1 MLLPSLAGKTR
12 QEAGPK
18 WGKEAEMHHFLI
30 AEPNETM
37 LRTLSDALNCVD
49 IGIILLNRDMRV
61 RFLNDRLI
69 ELFDLPPAL
78 LSSGPHFRD
87 LVAFAAVNGRIEM
100 PSDEM
105 DRFIAERV
113 DAVRAGSI
121 PSTRLTLANKVRV
134 LFSCKPC
141 SDGGR
146 ILTYAEISQE
156 LNREAQHAMENV
168 TADLRFR
175 TEMLEEQGA
184 HLASL
189 AEAAD
194 ESARKV
200 EIARLELENEI
211 AERRNLEK
219 DLRRLAT
226 TDGLTGVLNRSAL
239 LVAGQREMNW
249 VRPVGQAVVVLMI
262 DVDHFKRIND
272 RYGHA
277 GGDLALQHLAA
288 MLRLGLR
295 EGDLLG
301 RMGGEEFAI
310 VLQSGSAEIAEVIAE
325 RLRSQVEV
333 EHVAFGDQIIEMT
346 ISIGLAVQQ
355 AGDHSIERLMAR
367 ADAALYHAKRSGR
380 NRVKKD
386 LPSLV
391 V

>member
-1 MLLPSLAGKTR
+1 
-12 QEAGPK
+12 
-18 WGKEAEMHHFLI
+18 MHHFLI

-37 LRTLSDALNCVD
+37 LRTLTDALNCVD

-61 RFLNDRLI
+61 RFINDRQI

-78 LSSGPHFRD
+78 LSTGPHFRD
-87 LVAFAAVNGRIEM
+87 LVAFAALNGRIEM
-100 PSDEM
+100 PSDEL
-105 DRFIAERV
+105 DEFIAERV

-121 PSTRLTLANKVRV
+121 RPTRLTLANEVRV

-146 ILTYAEISQE
+146 VLTYAEISQE
-156 LNREAQHAMENV
+156 LNREAQHTMETV
-168 TADLRFR
+168 TAELRFR

-200 EIARLELENEI
+200 EIARLDLENEI

-226 TDGLTGVLNRSAL
+226 TDGLTGVLNRAAL
-239 LVAGQREMNW
+239 LAAGQREMNW
-249 VRPVGQAVVVLMI
+249 VRPFGQAVVLLMI
-262 DVDHFKRIND
+262 DVDHFKGIND

-277 GGDLALQHLAA
+277 GGDRALQHLVA
-288 MLRLGLR
+288 MLRFGLR

-301 RMGGEEFAI
+301 RLGGEEFAI
-310 VLQSGSAEIAEVIAE
+310 VLQSGSAEIAEVVAE
-325 RLRSQVEV
+325 RLRSRVEV
-333 EHVAFGDQIIEMT
+333 EPVEFGDQKIEMT

-355 AGDHSIERLMAR
+355 PSDQSIERLMAR

>member
-1 MLLPSLAGKTR
+1 
-12 QEAGPK
+12 
-18 WGKEAEMHHFLI
+18 MHHFLI
-30 AEPNETM
+30 AQPQETTLRM
-37 LRTLSDALNCVD
+37 LTDALNCVD

-61 RFLNDRLI
+61 RFINDRQI
-69 ELFDLPPAL
+69 ELFDLPSTL
-78 LSSGPHFRD
+78 LSSGPQFRD
-87 LVAFAAVNGRIEM
+87 LVAFAAANGRIEM
-100 PSDEM
+100 PSDQIDEL
-105 DRFIAERV
+105 ITERV
-113 DAVRAGSI
+113 DAVRAGLI
-121 PSTRLTLANKVRV
+121 RPTRLTLANGVRV

-168 TADLRFR
+168 AAELRFR

-200 EIARLELENEI
+200 EIARLDLEKEI
-211 AERRNLEK
+211 AERRHLEK

-239 LVAGQREMNW
+239 LAAGQREMNW
-249 VRPVGQAVVVLMI
+249 VRPVGQALVLLMI
-262 DVDHFKRIND
+262 DVDHFKGIND

-277 GGDLALQHLAA
+277 GGDLALQRLVA
-288 MLRLGLR
+288 MLRFGLR

-310 VLQSGSAEIAEVIAE
+310 GPAI
-325 RLRSQVEV
+325 RL
-333 EHVAFGDQIIEMT
+333 
-346 ISIGLAVQQ
+346 
-355 AGDHSIERLMAR
+355 
-367 ADAALYHAKRSGR
+367 GR
-380 NRVKKD
+380 NRRGCRRATQEQGGAGVRGIW
-386 LPSLV
+386 
-391 V
+391 

>member
-1 MLLPSLAGKTR
+1 
-12 QEAGPK
+12 
-18 WGKEAEMHHFLI
+18 MHHFLMI
-30 AEPNETM
+30 EPNETM
-37 LRTLSDALNCVD
+37 LRTLTDALNCVD
-49 IGIILLNRDMRV
+49 IGIILLNRDLRV
-61 RFLNDRLI
+61 RFINDRQI
-69 ELFDLPPAL
+69 ELFGLPPAL
-78 LSSGPHFRD
+78 LSGRPHFRD
-87 LVAFAAVNGRIEM
+87 LVTFAALNGRIDI
-100 PSDEM
+100 PSDEV
-105 DRFIAERV
+105 DELIAERV
-113 DAVRAGSI
+113 EAVRAGSI
-121 PSTRLTLANKVRV
+121 RPTRLSLANEVRV

-146 ILTYAEISQE
+146 VLTFAEISQE
-156 LNREAQHAMENV
+156 LNREAQDAMAKV
-168 TADLRFR
+168 TAELRFR

-200 EIARLELENEI
+200 EIARLDLENEI

-239 LVAGQREMNW
+239 LAAGQREMNW
-249 VRPVGQAVVVLMI
+249 VRPVGQAVVLLMI
-262 DVDHFKRIND
+262 DVDHFKGIND

-277 GGDLALQHLAA
+277 GGDLALQHLVA
-288 MLRLGLR
+288 MLRFGLR

-301 RMGGEEFAI
+301 RLGGEEFAI
-310 VLQSGSAEIAEVIAE
+310 VLQSGSAEIAEVVAE
-325 RLRSQVEV
+325 RLRSRVAL
-333 EHVAFGDQIIEMT
+333 EHMAFGDRTIEMT

-355 AGDHSIERLMAR
+355 AADESIERLMAR

-380 NRVKKD
+380 NRVMKD

>member
-1 MLLPSLAGKTR
+1 
-12 QEAGPK
+12 
-18 WGKEAEMHHFLI
+18 MHHFLI

-37 LRTLSDALNCVD
+37 LRMLTDALNCVD

-61 RFLNDRLI
+61 RFINDRQI
-69 ELFDLPPAL
+69 ELFDLPQAL
-78 LSSGPHFRD
+78 LSTGPHFRD
-87 LVAFAAVNGRIEM
+87 LVAFAAANGRIEM

-105 DRFIAERV
+105 DELIAERV

-121 PSTRLTLANKVRV
+121 RPTRLTLANEVRV

-146 ILTYAEISQE
+146 VLTYAEISQE
-156 LNREAQHAMENV
+156 LNREAQHAVENV
-168 TADLRFR
+168 TAELRFR

-184 HLASL
+184 YLASL

-200 EIARLELENEI
+200 EIARLDLENEI

-239 LVAGQREMNW
+239 LAAGQREMTW
-249 VRPVGQAVVVLMI
+249 VRPVGQAVVLLMI

-277 GGDLALQHLAA
+277 GGDRALQHLVA
-288 MLRLGLR
+288 MLRFGLR

-301 RMGGEEFAI
+301 RLGGEEFAV
-310 VLQSGSAEIAEVIAE
+310 VLRSGSAEIAEVVAE
-325 RLRSQVEV
+325 RLRSRVEV
-333 EHVAFGDQIIEMT
+333 EHMAFGDQIIEMT

-355 AGDHSIERLMAR
+355 AADQSIERLMAR
-367 ADAALYHAKRSGR
+367 ADAALYDAKRSGR

>member
-1 MLLPSLAGKTR
+1 
-12 QEAGPK
+12 
-18 WGKEAEMHHFLI
+18 MHHFLI
-30 AEPNETM
+30 AEPHETM
-37 LRTLSDALNCVD
+37 LRMLTDALNRVD

-61 RFLNDRLI
+61 RFINDRQI

-78 LSSGPHFRD
+78 LSTRPHFRD
-87 LVAFAAVNGRIEM
+87 LVVFAAANGRIEL
-100 PSDEM
+100 PSDGIDEL
-105 DRFIAERV
+105 IAERV
-113 DAVRAGSI
+113 EAVRAGAIQSI
-121 PSTRLTLANKVRV
+121 RLTLANDVRV

-146 ILTYAEISQE
+146 VLTYAEISQE
-156 LNREAQHAMENV
+156 LNREAQHAMENI

-184 HLASL
+184 YLASL

-200 EIARLELENEI
+200 EIARLALEKEI
-211 AERRNLEK
+211 AERRSLEK
-219 DLRRLAT
+219 ELRRLAT

-239 LVAGQREMNW
+239 LAAGQREMDW
-249 VRPVGQAVVVLMI
+249 VRPVGQAVVLLMI
-262 DVDHFKRIND
+262 DVDHFKGIND

-277 GGDLALQHLAA
+277 GGDLALQHLVA
-288 MLRLGLR
+288 MLRFGLR

-310 VLQSGSAEIAEVIAE
+310 LLQSGSAEIAEIVAE
-325 RLRSQVEV
+325 RLRSRVEA

-346 ISIGLAVQQ
+346 ISIGLAVRQ
-355 AGDHSIERLMAR
+355 AADQSIERLMAR
-367 ADAALYHAKRSGR
+367 ADAALYLAKRSGR

-386 LPSLV
+386 LASLV

>member
-1 MLLPSLAGKTR
+1 
-12 QEAGPK
+12 
-18 WGKEAEMHHFLI
+18 MHHFLI

-310 VLQSGSAEIAEVIAE
+310 VLQSGSAEIAEVVAE

-355 AGDHSIERLMAR
+355 VGDHSIERLMAR

>member
-1 MLLPSLAGKTR
+1 
-12 QEAGPK
+12 
-18 WGKEAEMHHFLI
+18 MHHFLI

-37 LRTLSDALNCVD
+37 LRMLTDALNCVD
-49 IGIILLNRDMRV
+49 IGVILLNRDMRV
-61 RFLNDRLI
+61 RFINDRQI
-69 ELFDLPPAL
+69 ELFDLPQAL

-87 LVAFAAVNGRIEM
+87 LVAFAATNGRIEI
-100 PSDEM
+100 SSEEVDQ
-105 DRFIAERV
+105 FIAERV

-121 PSTRLTLANKVRV
+121 QPTRLALANEVRV

-146 ILTYAEISQE
+146 VLTYAEISQG
-156 LNREAQHAMENV
+156 LNGEAQHAMENV
-168 TADLRFR
+168 TADLRFQ
-175 TEMLEEQGA
+175 TEILEEQGA
-184 HLASL
+184 YLASL

-200 EIARLELENEI
+200 EIARLDLEKEI

-219 DLRRLAT
+219 ELRRLAT

-239 LVAGQREMNW
+239 LAAGQREMDW
-249 VRPVGQAVVVLMI
+249 VRPVGQAVVLLMI
-262 DVDHFKRIND
+262 DVDHFKGIND

-277 GGDLALQHLAA
+277 GGDLALKHLVAT
-288 MLRLGLR
+288 LRFGLR

-301 RMGGEEFAI
+301 RMGGEEFAV
-310 VLQSGSAEIAEVIAE
+310 VLQSGSAEIAEVVAE
-325 RLRSQVEV
+325 RLRSRVER

-355 AGDHSIERLMAR
+355 AADQSIERLMAR
-367 ADAALYHAKRSGR
+367 ADAALYNAKWSGR

>member
-1 MLLPSLAGKTR
+1 
-12 QEAGPK
+12 
-18 WGKEAEMHHFLI
+18 MHHFLI

-37 LRTLSDALNCVD
+37 LRMLTDALNCVD

-61 RFLNDRLI
+61 RFINDRQI
-69 ELFDLPPAL
+69 ELFDLPQAL
-78 LSSGPHFRD
+78 LSTGPHFRD
-87 LVAFAAVNGRIEM
+87 LVAFAAANGRIEM

-105 DRFIAERV
+105 DELIAERV

-121 PSTRLTLANKVRV
+121 RPTRLTLANEVRV

-146 ILTYAEISQE
+146 VLTYAEISQE
-156 LNREAQHAMENV
+156 LNREAQHAVENV
-168 TADLRFR
+168 TAELRFR
-175 TEMLEEQGA
+175 TEVLEEQGA
-184 HLASL
+184 YLA
-189 AEAAD
+189 
-194 ESARKV
+194 
-200 EIARLELENEI
+200 
-211 AERRNLEK
+211 K

-239 LVAGQREMNW
+239 LAAGQREMTW
-249 VRPVGQAVVVLMI
+249 VRPAGQAVVLLMI

-277 GGDLALQHLAA
+277 GGDRALQHLVAV
-288 MLRLGLR
+288 LRFGLR

-301 RMGGEEFAI
+301 RLGGEEFAI
-310 VLQSGSAEIAEVIAE
+310 VLRSGSAEIAEVVAE
-325 RLRSQVEV
+325 RLRSRVEV
-333 EHVAFGDQIIEMT
+333 EHMAFGDQMIEMT

-355 AGDHSIERLMAR
+355 AADQSIERLMAR
-367 ADAALYHAKRSGR
+367 ADAALYDAKRSGR

>member
-1 MLLPSLAGKTR
+1 
-12 QEAGPK
+12 
-18 WGKEAEMHHFLI
+18 MHHFLI

-37 LRTLSDALNCVD
+37 LRTLTDALNCVD
-49 IGIILLNRDMRV
+49 IGVILLNRDLRV
-61 RFLNDRLI
+61 RFINDRQI

-78 LSSGPHFRD
+78 LSNGPHFRD
-87 LVAFAAVNGRIEM
+87 LVAFAALNGRIEI
-100 PSDEM
+100 PSNGSDEL
-105 DRFIAERV
+105 IAEWV
-113 DAVRAGSI
+113 DAVRTASNRA
-121 PSTRLTLANKVRV
+121 SLLTLAHNVRV

-141 SDGGR
+141 WDGGR
-146 ILTYAEISQE
+146 VLTYAEISQE
-156 LNREAQHAMENV
+156 LNREAQYAMAKV
-168 TADLRFR
+168 TAELRFR

-194 ESARKV
+194 ESAQKV
-200 EIARLELENEI
+200 EIARLDLENEI

-239 LVAGQREMNW
+239 LAAGQREMKW
-249 VRPVGQAVVVLMI
+249 VRPIGQAVVLLMI
-262 DVDHFKRIND
+262 DVDHFKAIND

-288 MLRLGLR
+288 MLRFGLR

-301 RMGGEEFAI
+301 RLGGEEFAI
-310 VLQSGSAEIAEVIAE
+310 LLQSGSAEIAEVIAE
-325 RLRSQVEV
+325 RLRSRVAL
-333 EHVAFGDQIIEMT
+333 EHVTFDDQAIEMT

-355 AGDHSIERLMAR
+355 AADESIERLMAR
-367 ADAALYHAKRSGR
+367 ADAALYNAKRSGR
-380 NRVKKD
+380 NCVMKD